1 MLKAIFAAGCFWGV
15 EKTFSEVK
23 GVEKTEVGY
32 AQGHTVNPTYEDVCG
47 GETNHAEVVLIEF
60 NETTVSYEP
69 LVRMFY
75 DLHDPTTL
83 NQQGPDRG
91 TQYRSIIIYYDENQK
106 NIANVIY
113 WPTNNNFKEA
123 LKLFPFTLEFES
135 FPCIKFFNEEL
146 NLEIKD
152 KIMNFKNW
160 NMNMGD
166 CDVF

>member
-1 MLKAIFAAGCFWGV
+1 MTRAMFAAGCFWGV
-15 EKTFSEVK
+15 EKTFSEIK

-60 NETTVSYEP
+60 NETTVSYEA

-91 TQYRSIIIYYDENQK
+91 TQYRSVIIYYDENLVTQDLNSSK
-106 NIANVIY
+106 F
-113 WPTNNNFKEA
+113 NNSITT
-123 LKLFPFTLEFES
+123 TLEELGAYQKAEEYHQQYLIKKYS
-135 FPCIKFFNEEL
+135 FL
-146 NLEIKD
+146 NI
-152 KIMNFKNW
+152 
-160 NMNMGD
+160 
-166 CDVF
+166 

>member
-1 MLKAIFAAGCFWGV
+1 MTRAMFAAGCFWGV

-32 AQGHTVNPTYEDVCG
+32 SQGHTVNPTYEDVCG

-60 NETTVSYEP
+60 NETTVSYEA

-106 NIANVIY
+106 NIANLV
-113 WPTNNNFKEA
+113 TQELNSSKFNNSITT
-123 LKLFPFTLEFES
+123 TLEELGAYQKAEEYHQQYLIKKYS
-135 FPCIKFFNEEL
+135 FL
-146 NLEIKD
+146 NI
-152 KIMNFKNW
+152 
-160 NMNMGD
+160 
-166 CDVF
+166 

>member
-1 MLKAIFAAGCFWGV
+1 MFAAGCFWGV

-60 NETTVSYEP
+60 NETTVSYEA

-106 NIANVIY
+106 NIANLV
-113 WPTNNNFKEA
+113 TQELNSSKFNNSITT
-123 LKLFPFTLEFES
+123 TLEELGAYQKAEEYHQQYLFKKYS
-135 FPCIKFFNEEL
+135 FL
-146 NLEIKD
+146 NI
-152 KIMNFKNW
+152 
-160 NMNMGD
+160 
-166 CDVF
+166 